1 MFVLLYFFL
10 KICSVFVSVLK
21 GFNQKEKK
29 TNKHTYTMYRET
41 LAQIKNLSY
50 LSPDPQRA
58 ERAMLSRLSCNVKLC
73 RKNLTRNMLSTLCKY
88 KYCTRDVEQCIHKL
102 YKGRDHKRINK
113 VISFIMK
120 DKMEDSEK
128 EVRKAKSE
136 YSMATEEYRRAVE
149 TRSAADV
156 IFVNIMKTETEKL

>member
-1 MFVLLYFFL
+1 
-10 KICSVFVSVLK
+10 
-21 GFNQKEKK
+21 
-29 TNKHTYTMYRET
+29 
-41 LAQIKNLSY
+41 
-50 LSPDPQRA
+50 
-58 ERAMLSRLSCNVKLC
+58 
-73 RKNLTRNMLSTLCKY
+73 MLSTLCKY
-88 KYCTRDVEQCIHKL
+88 KYCTREVEQCIHKL

-149 TRSAADV
+149 ARSAADV
-156 IFVNIMKTETEKL
+156 IFVNIMKTETEKLWTIVKRKNKNKINTIMRRRKRENKKLEPRNQKKDEMKW